1 MSAGPEF
8 AFEDFTPG
16 RVFAL
21 GDTAVTTGAII
32 AFARE
37 FDPQPFHLDPEAAKA
52 SPLGGLAASGVHTC
66 AMGMRLLY
74 DGLLARA
81 ASQGS
86 PGIEELRWLKP
97 VRPGMVLSARLGC
110 LGRRVSK
117 SRSDLGLIAGL
128 LELSDETGDPV
139 MTQRFTAMFSRR
151 DRASSLSDAWPSG
164 DRLEAAPDPAP
175 LEDAAA
181 NATRFAPYFDDVRIG
196 ARLSL
201 GAHRFERE
209 AMLVFARAYDPQ
221 AFHLSDAGA
230 AASHFG
236 RLAAS
241 GWMTVGVA
249 TRLMVD
255 TRSRVRPPEAAHVPT
270 GPSPGVRD
278 LRWLRPIFVD
288 DVIAFDTV
296 VTAKRDMKQ
305 PGWGLVLARSRGVNQ
320 RGEPVY
326 RADNAYMLPR
336 RG

>member
-1 MSAGPEF
+1 MSAGPELF
-8 AFEDFTPG
+8 FEDFTPG

-21 GDTAVTTGAII
+21 GETAVTADEII

-81 ASQGS
+81 VSQGS

-97 VRPGMVLSARLGC
+97 VRPGMVLSARLES
-110 LGRRVSK
+110 LGRRVSQ
-117 SRSDLGLIAGL
+117 SRPDLGLIAGL
-128 LELSDETGDPV
+128 LKLRDEAGAAV

-151 DRASSLSDAWPSG
+151 DRAAIGAESWPSG
-164 DRLEAAPDPAP
+164 DKPEPAP
-175 LEDAAA
+175 EPMPLADASA
-181 NATRFAPYFDDVRIG
+181 NATRFAPYFEDVRIG

-209 AMLVFARAYDPQ
+209 AMLAFARAYDPQ

-255 TRSRVRPPEAAHVPT
+255 TRSR
-270 GPSPGVRD
+270 
-278 LRWLRPIFVD
+278 LRPRP
-288 DVIAFDTV
+288 AH
-296 VTAKRDMKQ
+296 M
-305 PGWGLVLARSRGVNQ
+305 RSR
-320 RGEPVY
+320 
-326 RADNAYMLPR
+326 A
-336 RG
+336 

>member
-1 MSAGPEF
+1 MGAGQEF
-8 AFEDFTPG
+8 FFEDFTPG

-21 GDTAVTTGAII
+21 GEKRVTADEII

-37 FDPQPFHLDPEAAKA
+37 FDPQPFHLDAEAART

-66 AMGMRLLY
+66 AMSMRMLY

-81 ASQGS
+81 AAQGS

-97 VRPGMVLSARLGC
+97 VRPGMTLSGSLKSTGC
-110 LGRRVSK
+110 RI
-117 SRSDLGLIAGL
+117 SRSRPDIGLVAGVL
-128 LELSDETGDPV
+128 ALCDDAGDAV
-139 MTQRFTAMFSRR
+139 LTQRFTAMFTRR
-151 DRASSLSDAWPSG
+151 DQTVEVAEAWPG
-164 DRLEAAPDPAP
+164 TKFQNPTPDPALLDDP
-175 LEDAAA
+175 AA
-181 NATRFAPYFDDVRIG
+181 NATRFAPYWDDVLIG

-209 AMLVFARAYDPQ
+209 AMLGFARAYDPQ
-221 AFHLSDAGA
+221 AFHLSDEGA

-255 TRSRVRPPEAAHVPT
+255 TRGRLRSPETVGIPT
-270 GPSPGVRD
+270 GPSPGIRD
-278 LRWLRPIFVD
+278 LRWMKPVFAD
-288 DVIAFDTV
+288 DVITFDSTV
-296 VTAKRDMKQ
+296 IGKRDMKQ
-305 PGWGLVLARSRGVNQ
+305 PDWGLVLARSRGFNQ
-320 RGEPVY
+320 HGRQVY
-326 RADNAYMLPR
+326 SADNAYMLPK

>member
-1 MSAGPEF
+1 MSAELEF
-8 AFEDFTPG
+8 SFEDFTPG

-21 GDTAVTTGAII
+21 GEKRVTAHEIV

-37 FDPQPFHLDPEAAKA
+37 FDPQPFHLDAEAAKA

-74 DGLLARA
+74 DGLLRRA

-86 PGIEELRWLKP
+86 PGVAELRWLTP
-97 VRPGMVLSARLGC
+97 VRPGVTLSARLEC
-110 LGRRVSK
+110 IGRRVSQ
-117 SRSDLGLIAGL
+117 SRPDLGLVAGL
-128 LELSDETGDPV
+128 MQLADETGATV

-151 DRASSLSDAWPSG
+151 GGEATAPESWPADDRHEP
-164 DRLEAAPDPAP
+164 APDPAP
-175 LEDAAA
+175 LADAAA
-181 NATRFAPYFDDVRIG
+181 NAARFAPYFEDVRIG

-209 AMLVFARAYDPQ
+209 PMLAFARAYDPQ
-221 AFHLSDAGA
+221 AFHVSDAGA

-255 TRSRVRPPEAAHVPT
+255 TRSRVRPPEAAHIPT
-270 GPSPGVRD
+270 GPSPGIRD
-278 LRWLRPIFVD
+278 LRWLRPVFVD

-320 RGEPVY
+320 DGEPVY